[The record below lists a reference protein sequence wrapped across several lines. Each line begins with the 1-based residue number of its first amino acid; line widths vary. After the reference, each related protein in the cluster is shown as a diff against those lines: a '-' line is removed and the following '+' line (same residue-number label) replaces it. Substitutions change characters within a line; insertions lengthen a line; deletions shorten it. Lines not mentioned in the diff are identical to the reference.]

1 MDDEFARALERLERF
16 QQRDGDRIGAAG
28 RTLAL
33 VHPSR
38 TPRAALLFHGLTA
51 SPMQF
56 GNVARALFERGYNV
70 LVPRLPRHGY
80 ADRMSTALASLTV
93 DELKDAAEQ
102 SLEIVRGLGR
112 RVTVSGF
119 SVGGLLTSW
128 IAQREDVDRAV
139 PLMPFLG
146 VIGVPDWLAAKLAA
160 LALRLPNAFLWWDPI
175 ARERQMPAHG
185 YPRYP
190 THAVARAYLLARELL
205 EACATQAPL
214 AREIVVV
221 NNRHETT
228 VSNRAIALLV
238 RRWRERR
245 RDIETFAF
253 DDLPFSHDVIEPL
266 RHAWILEKVYP
277 RLLRILAP

>member
-1 MDDEFARALERLERF
+1 
-16 QQRDGDRIGAAG
+16 
-28 RTLAL
+28 
-33 VHPSR
+33 
-38 TPRAALLFHGLTA
+38 
-51 SPMQF
+51 
-56 GNVARALFERGYNV
+56 
-70 LVPRLPRHGY
+70 
-80 ADRMSTALASLTV
+80 V
-93 DELKDAAEQ
+93 DELKDAAVQ
-102 SLEIVRGLGR
+102 SLTIARGLGE

-119 SVGGLLTSW
+119 SLGGLLTSW
-128 IAQREDVDRAV
+128 IAQRENVERAV

-146 VIGVPDWLAAKLAA
+146 VIGVPGWLAPEIAA
-160 LALRLPNAFLWWDPI
+160 VALRLPNAFRWWDPI

-185 YPRYP
+185 YPRYA

-205 EACATQAPL
+205 EACATQAPR

-245 RDIETFAF
+245 DDIETFTF